1 MISFIKKHLNKIG
14 SLLALCGV
22 LFLGIKL
29 HTYSANIS
37 FNLIPIE
44 KWCLFILLTLAY
56 GILCLLNAISWKY
69 NLKHCHVTI
78 NTLDSISIYGVS
90 QLAKYLPGNVFQFA
104 GRQAL
109 GMANNIN
116 AKALVKSTFWE
127 LVLLCLG
134 GAILST
140 LMITILTPFLTLASA
155 IIATIV
161 FITIYLTLL
170 KHLTSIELAKAAFI
184 NLAFTLVS
192 GVSFLLLLKIL
203 NFPIGNLQDHEVIGA
218 YILAWLVGL
227 ITPGAPAG
235 VGIREVIL
243 LYLFKDAISNEDL
256 LLTVL
261 LGRVMTVSGD
271 FIFYVIALTCG
282 FIKKSRSLNNA

>member
-1 MISFIKKHLNKIG
+1 M
-14 SLLALCGV
+14 CGV

-37 FNLIPIE
+37 LNQISIE
-44 KWCLFILLTLAY
+44 KWSLFATLTLSY
-56 GILCLLNAISWKY
+56 GILCLLNAVSWKY
-69 NLKHCHVTI
+69 NLKHGGVTVK
-78 NTLDSISIYGVS
+78 TLDSISIYGVS

-127 LVLLCLG
+127 LVILCCG

-140 LMITILTPFLTLASA
+140 LMVTILVPFLNPVFATFLSAA
-155 IIATIV
+155 IIV
-161 FITIYLTLL
+161 IYLILF
-170 KHLTSIELAKAAFI
+170 KYFISIDLAKAALI
-184 NLAFTLVS
+184 NLTFTLIS
-192 GVSFLLLLKIL
+192 GVSFLLLLKLL
-203 NFPIGNLQDHEVIGA
+203 NFPTGNLRDHEIIGA
-218 YILAWLVGL
+218 YILAWLIGL

-243 LYLFKDAISNEDL
+243 LYLFKNSINNEDL
-256 LLTVL
+256 LLSIL
-261 LGRVMTVSGD
+261 LGRIMTVSGD

-282 FIKKSRSLNNA
+282 FIKKSRNLNNA